1 MNSVQLIGR
10 LTKDPKSHETTGGTS
25 VTTIRLAVSRPKRN
39 GEDQEPVYV
48 DVVAYGAL
56 AKPVAEY
63 MTQGR
68 RVAVSG
74 RLEYREWRDDSDGFR
89 SKHEIVADN
98 VEFLD
103 AKQKTAQSTEEP
115 ASVA

>member
-1 MNSVQLIGR
+1 MRPIVQAASAVRSVVQLW
-10 LTKDPKSHETTGGTS
+10 
-25 VTTIRLAVSRPKRN
+25 N
-39 GEDQEPVYV
+39 QPVYV

-103 AKQKTAQSTEEP
+103 AKQKTAQPTEEP